1 MEKKEANVQV
11 QVHTGKWGYETLLF
25 TTNDYARTL
34 YMVLKSSRPNEKF
47 RILDKKLNVIFKDE
61 LEPANG

>member
-11 QVHTGKWGYETLLF
+11 QVHTGKCGYETLLF

-47 RILDKKLNVIFKDE
+47 RILDKNLNVIFKDE